1 MNFYFKSQLIN
12 LKHIKSKSKSVLWA
26 FHWASILKVTAN
38 LLHVVVEAFDV
49 NKVLFAIKGCLS
61 ILLLDK
67 T

>member
-26 FHWASILKVTAN
+26 FHWTSILKVIAN
-38 LLHVVVEAFDV
+38 LLLVVVEAFDV